1 MKKVRERSMSYG
13 VSELLLA
20 ITLVHGGV
28 QARTAAT
35 PMIRAGREVLFVS
48 RTGMDKDGIIQMYAG
63 GLSLQKKRLWGIPRM

>member
-1 MKKVRERSMSYG
+1 MSYG

-48 RTGMDKDGIIQMYAG
+48 KTGMDKDGIIQMYAG
-63 GLSLQKKRLWGIPRM
+63 GLSLQKKRLWSIPRV